1 MIDCDVHQNFNRLQD
16 LVPWL
21 DPKYRDFVVH
31 GGFGGLD
38 LPNYPWVH
46 PGGFTMNEA
55 QPLNDGVPGSDYETL
70 REQLLDGQDV
80 EYAILT
86 GEGILSVSCLPHP
99 QLAAALATAYNRWLT
114 ERWLPL
120 DGRLRGS
127 LVVAS
132 QDAAR
137 AAQEIRA
144 FGEHPGIVQVLLS
157 GGALTGYGDARYEP
171 IFDAA
176 VETGL
181 PVAVHVGAEGLGMN
195 PPPTATG
202 YPAYY
207 VEWHTLLPGAVQSHL
222 VSMLCRGTFARHP
235 ELRVVI
241 IEAGV
246 TWLTSLLWR
255 LDANWKA
262 LRSEVPWV
270 RTPPSETVREQVR
283 FTTQP
288 IEQPSN
294 PRHLPQA
301 LELIDGIEHM
311 LMYASDYPH
320 WDFDPAK
327 LIATRLPREWRE
339 AVMSENA
346 RALYRLPAPKP
357 VTAPVPG

>member
-1 MIDCDVHQNFNRLQD
+1 MIDCDVHQNFNRLGD
-16 LVPWL
+16 LAPWL
-21 DPKYRDFVVH
+21 DPEYRDFVEC
-31 GGFGGLD
+31 GGYDGLQ

-46 PGGFTMNEA
+46 PGGFMMNEA
-55 QPLNDGVPGSDYETL
+55 APASGGVAGSDYATL
-70 REQLLDGQDV
+70 REQLPDGQGV

-86 GEGILSVSCLPHP
+86 GEEILSVSCLPHP

-114 ERWLPL
+114 EEWLPR
-120 DGRLRGS
+120 DERLRGS
-127 LVVAS
+127 LVIAT

-137 AAQEIRA
+137 AAREIRA

-157 GGALTGYGDARYEP
+157 CGALTGYGDPRYAP

-176 VETGL
+176 VEMGL
-181 PVAVHVGAEGLGMN
+181 PVAMHVGAEGLGMN

-207 VEWHTLLPGAVQSHL
+207 VEWHTLLCGAVQSHL
-222 VSMLCRGTFARHP
+222 VSLLCRGVFARHP
-235 ELRVVI
+235 ELRIVV

-246 TWLTSLLWR
+246 TWLPSLLWR

-270 RTPPSETVREQVR
+270 RMAPSETVRQQVR

-288 IEQPSN
+288 MEQPPD
-294 PRHLPQA
+294 PRHLVQA
-301 LELIDGIEHM
+301 LQMVNGIEEM

-320 WDFDPAK
+320 WDFDPAH
-327 LIATRLPREWRE
+327 LIRNRLPREWRA

-346 RALYRLPAPKP
+346 RALYRLPTFKP
-357 VTAPVPG
+357 VAAPAPG